1 MTRQIAVIGEC
12 MVELRRAEQGLLAQG
27 FGGDTLN
34 TALYLA
40 RLGQPLENLPLD
52 GQALQV
58 RYVTALGQDGLSSQ
72 MMTTW
77 QTEGINTD
85 WVQCLADKAP
95 GLYLIDTA
103 ANGERSFTY
112 WRSDAAAR
120 YWLEQEA
127 AEAILAAF
135 GQCELIY
142 LSGISLAILPPASRQ
157 RLLDGLAAAR
167 AQGARLVFDNNYRPR
182 LWADKETA
190 RAAYAAILA
199 QADIALLTLDD
210 EVALWGD
217 ASPAQCIARTQAQ
230 GVAEIVIKRGAE
242 PCLVV
247 TKQQQIEVAAIRLD
261 PALVVDTTA
270 AGDSFSAGY
279 LAARLQGYNTTE
291 AARAGHRLA
300 AAVIQYPGAIIP
312 QSHMPTAKEPSH
324 V

>member
-12 MVELRRAEQGLLAQG
+12 MVELRRAAQGLLAQG

-40 RLGQPLENLPLD
+40 RLGQPSEDHPL
-52 GQALQV
+52 GSQALQV

-72 MMTTW
+72 MLAAW
-77 QTEGINTD
+77 QAAGVNID
-85 WVQCLADKAP
+85 WVQRLADKAP

-112 WRSDAAAR
+112 WRNDAAAR
-120 YWLEQEA
+120 YWLEREPA
-127 AEAILAAF
+127 DAILAAL

-142 LSGISLAILPPASRQ
+142 LSGISLAILPAASRQ
-157 RLLDGLAAAR
+157 RLMTALAKAR

-182 LWADKETA
+182 LWADQDTA
-190 RAAYAAILA
+190 RAAYAAMLA
-199 QADIALLTLDD
+199 QTDIALLTQDD
-210 EVALWGD
+210 EVALWED
-217 ASPAQCIARTQAQ
+217 PSLEQTIVRTQDL

-242 PCLVV
+242 PCLIV
-247 TKQQQIEVAAIRLD
+247 TAQQRSEVAATRLD

-279 LAARLQGYNTTE
+279 LAARLQGSDTTE
-291 AARAGHRLA
+291 AAHAGHRLA

-312 QSHMPTAKEPSH
+312 PSHMPQSPCH
-324 V
+324 